1 MPRMEISMHTMA
13 VDTFKGMLESLGQWL
28 ERGRAHA
35 EAKRLDIVNARLA
48 PDMYPLS
55 QQVQQACFHARDAV
69 GRLTGRGPAQTD
81 ETEKTIPGLKQQI
94 ARTLEL
100 LRSVEPS
107 AFAGAAARDCSIKTP
122 TGLLI
127 EMDGVRYLQAYALPH
142 FYFHIV
148 TAYDILRHDGV
159 DLGKKDYLS
168 QVGAFI
174 KKP

>member
-1 MPRMEISMHTMA
+1 MDLSMHTMA
-13 VDTFKGMLESLGQWL
+13 VETFLGMLESLALWL
-28 ERGRAHA
+28 DKGAAHA
-35 EAKRLDIVNARLA
+35 DARRLDLVNARLA

-69 GRLTGRGPAQTD
+69 SRLTGRGPAKTD
-81 ETEKTIPGLKQQI
+81 DTEKTVAGLKQQI
-94 ARTLEL
+94 ARTLDL
-100 LRSVEPS
+100 LKNLEPS
-107 AFAGAAARDCSIKTP
+107 AFAGAATQDCSINTP
-122 TGLLI
+122 NGLLV
-127 EMDGVRYLQAYALPH
+127 EMDGVRYLRAWALPH